1 MVADMAGVTARVRP
15 QAGSIFEEAE
25 RRGDTLMDCPECQS
39 AGSVSGDICEVCYA
53 ELGEFPGVQR
63 RSESS
68 LDLLAEMGFLD
79 RRLLHPSI
87 PLRFV
92 DVIAELERI
101 AAMAGGSS
109 APSPAEVRT
118 ACRRAQSLLW
128 VLRRQFL
135 QDVCLPPTR

>member
-1 MVADMAGVTARVRP
+1 MAGVTARVRP
-15 QAGSIFEEAE
+15 TAGSALEEAE
-25 RRGDTLMDCPECQS
+25 GGGDTSMDC
-39 AGSVSGDICEVCYA
+39 
-53 ELGEFPGVQR
+53 
-63 RSESS
+63 
-68 LDLLAEMGFLD
+68 AEMGFLD

-87 PLRFV
+87 PLRFA

-101 AAMAGGSS
+101 AVMAGGSS